1 MYVIESKN
9 LILKEANST
18 IKSLILI
25 NPRKER
31 SIYIH
36 FNERVENITEM
47 LDDLNISYI
56 KNIIISMISS
66 NLHQPL
72 LEPFV

>member
-56 KNIIISMISS
+56 IEYYYINDIIKPAST
-66 NLHQPL
+66 LT
-72 LEPFV
+72 